1 MTTYARIENDTA
13 IEIFIP
19 PTGFTIGECFHPE
32 VASLFTVVPDG
43 TELGATTTDGVTWT
57 NPPARPAPEPAST
70 VYDLLTPMQFYLAF
84 KTQERMML
92 KALATTG
99 LPANSAFNSTATA
112 IPVDPIIQEF
122 WATYQMAVSSG
133 AHIDPNLTSIQE
145 GLAYLASPTA
155 PTPAVITAA
164 RIPQI
169 LAGIAQ

>member
-1 MTTYARIENDTA
+1 MTTYARIQNNVAVEVFVTPA
-13 IEIFIP
+13 
-19 PTGFTIGECFHPE
+19 GFTLADCFHAD
-32 VASLFTVVPDG
+32 VAALFTAVPDG
-43 TELGATTTDGVTWT
+43 TKAGATESNGTWT
-57 NPPARPAPEPAST
+57 NPPAAAAPAPAPT

-84 KTQERMML
+84 ATKERMML

-112 IPVDPIIQEF
+112 IPVDPIIEEF

-133 AHIDPNLTSIQE
+133 AHVDPNLASIQE
-145 GLAYLASPTA
+145 ALEYLTGPTA
-155 PTPAVITAA
+155 PTPAVITSA